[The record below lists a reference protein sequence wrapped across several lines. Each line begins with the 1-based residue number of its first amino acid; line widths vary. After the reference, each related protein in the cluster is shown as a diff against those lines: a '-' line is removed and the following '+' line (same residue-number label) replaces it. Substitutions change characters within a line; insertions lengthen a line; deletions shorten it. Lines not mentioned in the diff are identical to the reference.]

1 MGENSIEARLL
12 SRMRGRAEADRIV
25 RFDRDTAGPLPL
37 SFAQQRLWFLDR
49 LTPGSADYLVPT
61 ALRVRGRLDI
71 TALETA
77 LTALVARHEVLRTS
91 FPADDDG
98 RPQQVIT
105 APWPVDVAVHD
116 LRSDADAEGRG
127 REVLRAEATR
137 PFDLT
142 TGRPLRANLVHL
154 AEDDHYL
161 LLTVHHIASDGWSSG
176 ILAREL
182 RELYAA
188 ALAGHHASL
197 PELPVQYADFAV
209 WQREQ
214 LSGPALERQLGY
226 WSGRLAGLEPLELPT
241 DHPRP
246 AHTNGTGDVVTFA
259 VPGEVVERLREA
271 VGRQGASLF
280 MTLLS
285 LFEIVLARY
294 CRQDDIA
301 VGTPIA
307 GRNRAEIED
316 VVGFFVNTLVMRTDL
331 SGDPTFAELV
341 ERVKDTALG
350 AYDHQDLPFER
361 LVEEIAPERDL
372 SRNPL
377 FQTMF
382 VLQAPESADGEAWE
396 LAGTE
401 VEPVEIERGVAKF
414 DLTLTAVETSDG
426 LQAVLEYRT
435 DLFERAT
442 IERMAGHL
450 GTLAAAVAATPDA
463 HLSELNMLTARE
475 RQEILVDWNG
485 TTGPYPDTATIHQL
499 VEDRVTTSPDAIALT
514 HGTTQWTYA
523 QLNQKANRLAHHLR
537 TTGITPDTLIAV
549 CLDRSP
555 ELIATLLGIL
565 KAGAAFVPLDPDY
578 PTDRITYMIN
588 DANAPLIITTTHHTH
603 RLPTTTPLL
612 LTDTH
617 WPDGPDTNPH
627 PHATPDDLAYIIYT
641 SGSTGRPKGVA
652 LEHRGVVNY
661 LHWCDQN
668 YPVTHPHGIGTILYS
683 SITFDLTITALFLP
697 LIQGTQ
703 LHIPTPQPDQ
713 TAFDAAIELIL
724 TNTPI
729 SFLKATP
736 SHLEIL
742 AAHLTTQNTHHHI
755 TTIVAGGENLTP
767 QLVTQLLDHSTT
779 HTTISNEYGATEGS
793 VANVMSLTTTPDP
806 NGHTTTL
813 GQPITNTTTYV
824 LDHHNQPAPIGIPGH
839 ALLGGICLARN
850 YHNRPDLTTQRFTP
864 NPLHTPTNPTTTGKH
879 TPDSPRTYHT
889 GDLVTWRPDGT
900 LEFIG
905 RIDNQIKLRGYRIE
919 LGEIENA
926 LHTHPHIHTTT
937 VTTHEDTPGNKRL
950 TAYIVTTPGTSPQA
964 NELCA
969 HLQEQLPD
977 YMIPTTFITLPEL
990 PLTPNGKVDTKALP
1004 APDHHRPDLDAT
1016 YVAPRT
1022 TAEHVVT
1029 SIWSDI
1035 LGIDTVGVHDNFFT
1049 LGGHSLLATRV
1060 TSRLRQQL
1068 GIDVPVRALFT
1079 SPTPATLAAV
1089 LRGPATAAQAPLVPA
1104 DRADGPLPLSF
1115 AQQRLWF
1122 LDQLTPG
1129 SAEYLVP
1136 MGLRVRGELDT
1147 NALASAFTGLVARH
1161 EILRTRFVTDDSGR
1175 PSQIVD
1181 APWSVTPVVHDVR
1194 NAAPGLEGRERT
1206 AQELMGKEAR
1216 RPFDLDGGRLLRVD
1230 LVRVAQDD
1238 QFLLITLHH
1247 IVSDGW
1253 SSGIL
1258 ARELREL
1265 YAAALAERHAS
1276 LPELPVQYADFAVW
1290 QREQLTGAFLDEQLA
1305 YWRERLAGV
1314 PVLELPTDHGRPAER
1329 EGAAGDSVYFTIPP
1343 EVAKE
1348 LRTMAGRQGASLFMT
1363 LLSLFEIVLARYCRQ
1378 DDIAVGTPIAGRNRA
1393 ETEDLIGFF
1402 VNTLVMR
1409 TDLSGDPT
1417 FAELVERVKDTALGA
1432 YDHQDLPFERLV
1444 DELAPTRDLSRNPLF
1459 QTLFVFQNTPDG
1471 DAWGLPGLDVER
1483 VGVGGQDAKFDLQL
1497 TAAESGDEVQAVLE
1511 YRTDL
1516 FERAT
1521 IERMAGHLGTLAAAV
1536 AATPD
1541 AHLSELNMLT
1551 ARERQEILVD
1561 WNGTTGPYPDTATI
1575 HQLVEDRVTTSP
1587 DAIALTHGT
1596 TQWTYAQLN
1605 QKANQLA
1612 HHLRTTGITPD
1623 TLIAVCLDRSPE
1635 LIATL
1640 LGILKAGAA
1649 FVPLDP
1655 DYPTDRITYMINDAN
1670 APLIIT
1676 TTHHTHRL
1684 PTTTP
1689 LLLTDTHWPDGPDTN
1704 PHPHATPDDLAYIIY
1719 TSGSTGRPKGVALEH
1734 RGVVNYL
1741 HWCDQN
1747 YPVTHPHGIGTIL
1760 YSSITFDLTITA
1772 LFLPLIQGTQLH
1784 IPTPQ
1789 PDQTAFDAAI
1799 ELILTNTPI
1808 SFLKATPS
1816 HLEILAAHLTTQ
1828 NTHHHITTIVA
1839 GGENLTPQLVTQLL
1853 DHSTTHTT
1861 ISNEYGATEG
1871 SVANVMSLTTTPD
1884 PNGHTT
1890 TLGQPITNTTTYVLD
1905 HHNQPAP
1912 IGIPGHALLGGICL
1926 ARNYHNRPDLTTQRF
1941 TPNPLHTPTNPTTTG
1956 KHTPDSPRTYHT
1968 GDLVTWR
1975 PDGTLEFIGRI
1986 DNQIKLRGYRIELG
2000 EIENALHTHP
2010 HIHTTTVTT
2019 HEDTPGNKR
2028 LTAYIVTTPG
2038 APSPTTQ
2045 ELRAHLQQQLP
2056 DYMIPATFTTLP
2068 ELPLTPNGK
2077 VDTKALPAPD
2087 HHRPDLDATYVAPR
2101 TDTERTLASVWGDI
2115 LGIETVG
2122 IHDNFFELGG
2132 DSIISIQMIARAQKF
2147 GLRLT
2152 PRMIFKHQTVAEI
2165 AAHAGTTAVVDAEQG
2180 RVVGDVPLTP
2190 IQHWFFEKELPAFD
2204 HFNQAELLATDALDP
2219 DVLRHALGDLIE
2231 HHDAL
2236 RLRCE
2241 NGEDGWRQYLDE
2253 SVDAGILDVHDLSD
2267 VADDAL
2273 ASVSLG
2279 IAEETQQGLDLA
2291 KGPLVRCALLE
2302 LGASRG
2308 QRLLVAVHHLA
2319 VDGVSWRILLEDL
2332 GSCYEQRAVGQAPSL
2347 PAKTTSFRAWA
2358 EKLRGFAESDAA
2370 RAEFAYWAEAK
2381 PGGRVPRDRQ
2391 GRNDLGSASTVAATL
2406 TSDETRALL
2415 RDVPRAFRTQIN
2427 DALLTALAHAL
2438 RDWTGEDEALIG
2450 LEGHGR
2456 EDLFPDVDLSRTV
2469 GWFTSVFPVALRLAP
2484 GAGPTASLDSV
2495 KEQLERIPNRGVGY
2509 GILRHLGAPD
2519 MASVLGQQPVP
2530 EINFNYLGQFT
2541 RDLPG
2546 IGRYAPAD
2554 EPKGHSISPEG
2565 MRWNV
2570 IDVTAA
2576 VEGDTF
2582 GLYVGYSSALHDRRT
2597 VERLA
2602 DGVMGH
2608 LRTLIAGSAEGA
2620 ADARRTTPAV
2630 PLTDVGETDMAA
2642 ILKRFSI

>member
-12 SRMRGRAEADRIV
+12 SRMRLRADADRIV
-25 RFDRDTAGPLPL
+25 RGAGEADGPLPL

-49 LTPGSADYLVPT
+49 LAPGSADYLVPM
-61 ALRVRGRLDI
+61 ALRVRGPLNVS
-71 TALETA
+71 ALETA
-77 LTALVARHEVLRTS
+77 LSGLVARHEVLRS
-91 FPADDDG
+91 AFPADDDG
-98 RPQQVIT
+98 TPRQVIT
-105 APWPVDVAVHD
+105 APWPVEVTVHD
-116 LRSDADAEGRG
+116 LTGDAHPEERG
-127 REVLRAEATR
+127 QEVLRAEATR

-142 TGRPLRANLVHL
+142 TGRPLRADAVRL

-161 LLTVHHIASDGWSSG
+161 LLTVHHIVSDGWSSG

-188 ALAGHHASL
+188 ALAEREPTL
-197 PELPVQYADFAV
+197 PELPVRYADFAS
-209 WQREQ
+209 WQRDQ
-214 LSGPALERQLGY
+214 LTGPALERQLGY
-226 WSGRLAGLEPLELPT
+226 WRERLAHSTPLELPT

-246 AHTNGTGDVVTFA
+246 AHMSGTGDVVTFT
-259 VPGEVVERLREA
+259 VPNEVAEGLRKA
-271 VGRQGASLF
+271 AGRQGASMF
-280 MTLLS
+280 MALLS
-285 LFEIVLARY
+285 LFQIVLARY

-331 SGDPTFAELV
+331 SGDPTFTELID
-341 ERVKDTALG
+341 RVKDTALG

-361 LVEEIAPERDL
+361 LVEEVAPERDL

-382 VLQAPESADGEAWE
+382 VLQAPGSADGEAWA
-396 LAGTE
+396 LAGTD

-414 DLTLTAVETSDG
+414 DLTLTAVESPDG
-426 LQAVLEYRT
+426 LRAVLEYRT
-435 DLFERAT
+435 DLFERAA

-450 GTLAAAVAATPDA
+450 GTLAASVAATPDA
-463 HLSELNMLTARE
+463 RLSELNMLTVRE

-485 TTGPYPDTATIHQL
+485 VTGPYPDTATIHSL
-499 VEDRVTTSPDAIALT
+499 IEDRVTTDPDAIAIT
-514 HGTTQWTYA
+514 HGDEQWTYTQINTRA
-523 QLNQKANRLAHHLR
+523 NQLAHHLR
-537 TTGITPDTLIAV
+537 ATGITPDTLIAV

-555 ELIATLLGIL
+555 DLIATLLGIM
-565 KAGAAFVPLDPDY
+565 KAGAAFVPLDPEY
-578 PTDRITYMIN
+578 PTDRITYMIE
-588 DANAPLIITTTHHTH
+588 DAQAPLIITTTHHTN
-603 RLPTTTPLL
+603 RLPNNTPHL

-617 WPDGPDTNPH
+617 WPQGPADNPT
-627 PHATPDDLAYIIYT
+627 PLASPDDLAYIIYT

-661 LHWCDQN
+661 LHWCNQN
-668 YPVTHPHGIGTILYS
+668 YPVNNPGGIGTILYS
-683 SITFDLTITALFLP
+683 SVTFDLTITALFLP

-703 LHIPTPQPDQ
+703 LAIPTTQPGQ
-713 TAFDAAIELIL
+713 TAFDAAIDLIL

-742 AAHLTTQNTHHHI
+742 AAHLTTHHATHHI
-755 TTIVAGGENLTP
+755 TTLVAGGENLTP
-767 QLVTQLLDHSTT
+767 TLVTQLLDTSTT

-864 NPLHTPTNPTTTGKH
+864 NPLHTPT
-879 TPDSPRTYHT
+879 DPRTYHT

-937 VTTHEDTPGNKRL
+937 ITLREDTPGNKQL
-950 TAYIVTTPGTSPQA
+950 TAYITNTPGAPTPTSH
-964 NELCA
+964 ELRT
-969 HLQEQLPD
+969 HLQQQLPD
-977 YMIPTTFITLPEL
+977 YMIPATYVTLDHL
-990 PLTPNGKVDTKALP
+990 PLTPNGKIDTKALP
-1004 APDHHRPDLDAT
+1004 APDSHRPDLDAT
-1016 YVAPRT
+1016 FVAPRT

-1029 SIWSDI
+1029 TVWSEI
-1035 LGIDTVGVHDNFFT
+1035 LGIDTIGIHDNFFE
-1049 LGGHSLLATRV
+1049 LGGHSLLATQV
-1060 TSRLRQQL
+1060 TSRLRRQL
-1068 GIDVPVRALFT
+1068 GIDVPVRTIFT
-1079 SPTPATLAAV
+1079 SPTPATLAAAMRE
-1089 LRGPATAAQAPLVPA
+1089 LTATADEAPLVPV
-1104 DRADGPLPLSF
+1104 DRTDASLPLSF

-1136 MGLRVRGELDT
+1136 FALRIRGALDAD
-1147 NALASAFTGLVARH
+1147 ALGTAFTGLVARH

-1175 PSQIVD
+1175 PSQVVD
-1181 APWSVTPVVHDVR
+1181 APWSVTPVVHHVR
-1194 NAAPGLEGRERT
+1194 AEATLGDAARA
-1206 AQELMGKEAR
+1206 AQEVMEAEAR
-1216 RPFDLDGGRLLRVD
+1216 RPFELTGGRLLRVD
-1230 LVRVAQDD
+1230 LVPVAEDD
-1238 QFLLITLHH
+1238 QYLLVTLHH

-1265 YAAALAERHAS
+1265 YTAALADREAS
-1276 LPELPVQYADFAVW
+1276 LPDLPVQYADYAVW
-1290 QREQLTGAFLDEQLA
+1290 QREQLTGDFLESQLA
-1305 YWRERLAGV
+1305 YWRERLTGL
-1314 PVLELPTDHGRPAER
+1314 PVLELPTQHGRPAER
-1329 EGAAGDSVYFTIPP
+1329 EDAAGDTVYFALPAG
-1343 EVAKE
+1343 VADQ
-1348 LRTMAGRQGASLFMT
+1348 LRASSGRHGASLFMT
-1363 LLSLFEIVLARYCRQ
+1363 LLALFQIVLARYGRQ

-1417 FAELVERVKDTALGA
+1417 FTELIDRVKDTALGA

-1444 DELAPTRDLSRNPLF
+1444 DELAPNRDLSRNPLF
-1459 QTLFVFQNTPDG
+1459 QTMFVFQNTPDG
-1471 DAWGLPGLDVER
+1471 DAWSLPGLEVEQ

-1497 TAAESGDEVQAVLE
+1497 TAAESGGEVLAALE

-1516 FERAT
+1516 FERAA
-1521 IERMAGHLGTLAAAV
+1521 IERMAGHLGTLAASV

-1541 AHLSELNMLT
+1541 ARLSELNMLT
-1551 ARERQEILVD
+1551 VRERQEILVD
-1561 WNGTTGPYPDTATI
+1561 WNGVTGPYPDTATI
-1575 HQLVEDRVTTSP
+1575 HSLIEDRVTTDP
-1587 DAIALTHGT
+1587 DAIAITHGDE
-1596 TQWTYAQLN
+1596 QWTYTQIN
-1605 QKANQLA
+1605 TRANQLA
-1612 HHLRTTGITPD
+1612 HHLRATGITPD
-1623 TLIAVCLDRSPE
+1623 TLIAVCLDRSPD

-1640 LGILKAGAA
+1640 LGIMKAGAA

-1655 DYPTDRITYMINDAN
+1655 EYPTDRITYMIEDAQ

-1676 TTHHTHRL
+1676 TTHHTNRL
-1684 PTTTP
+1684 PNNTP
-1689 LLLTDTHWPDGPDTN
+1689 HLLTDTHWPQGPADN
-1704 PHPHATPDDLAYIIY
+1704 PTPLASPDDLAYIIY

-1741 HWCDQN
+1741 HWCNQN
-1747 YPVTHPHGIGTIL
+1747 YPVNNPGGIGTIL
-1760 YSSITFDLTITA
+1760 YSSVTFDLTITA
-1772 LFLPLIQGTQLH
+1772 LFLPLIQGTQLA
-1784 IPTPQ
+1784 IPTTQ
-1789 PDQTAFDAAI
+1789 PGQTAFDAAI
-1799 ELILTNTPI
+1799 DLILTNTPI

-1816 HLEILAAHLTTQ
+1816 HLEILAAHLTTHHA
-1828 NTHHHITTIVA
+1828 THHITTLVA
-1839 GGENLTPQLVTQLL
+1839 GGENLTPTLVTQLL
-1853 DHSTTHTT
+1853 DTSTTHTT

-1941 TPNPLHTPTNPTTTG
+1941 TPNPLHTPT
-1956 KHTPDSPRTYHT
+1956 DPRTYHT

-2010 HIHTTTVTT
+2010 HIHTTTITLR
-2019 HEDTPGNKR
+2019 EDTPGNKQ
-2028 LTAYIVTTPG
+2028 LTAYITNTAG
-2038 APSPTTQ
+2038 TSTNTS
-2045 ELRAHLQQQLP
+2045 ELRAHLQRQLP
-2056 DYMIPATFTTLP
+2056 DYMIPTTYVTLDH
-2068 ELPLTPNGK
+2068 LPLTPNGK
-2077 VDTKALPAPD
+2077 IDTKALPAPGPE
-2087 HHRPDLDATYVAPR
+2087 RPDLANTYTAPR
-2101 TDTERTLASVWGDI
+2101 TDTERTLASIWGDI
-2115 LGIETVG
+2115 LGIDTIG

-2132 DSIISIQMIARAQKF
+2132 DSIISIQMIARAKKF
-2147 GLRLT
+2147 GLHLT
-2152 PRMIFKHQTVAEI
+2152 PRMIFKHQTIVEI
-2165 AAHAGTTAVVDAEQG
+2165 AVHAGATTLVDAEQG

-2204 HFNQAELLATDALDP
+2204 HFNQAELLVTDALDP
-2219 DVLRHALGDLIE
+2219 DVLRLALTDLVE

-2241 NGEDGWRQYLDE
+2241 SGEDGWRQFLDE
-2253 SVDAGILDVHDLSD
+2253 PVDTGILDVHDLSD
-2267 VADDAL
+2267 IAADAL
-2273 ASVSLG
+2273 NSVSLG
-2279 IAEETQQGLDLA
+2279 IAEETQRGLDLA
-2291 KGPLVRCALLE
+2291 KGPLIRCALLG
-2302 LGASRG
+2302 LGATRG
-2308 QRLLVAVHHLA
+2308 QRLLIAVHHLA

-2332 GSCYEQRAVGQAPSL
+2332 GSCYEQRAAGKAPRL

-2358 EKLRGFAESDAA
+2358 ERLHAFAESESA

-2381 PGGRVPRDRQ
+2381 PGGQVPRDRD
-2391 GRNDLGSASTVAATL
+2391 GHNDLGSASTVAVTL
-2406 TSDETRALL
+2406 TPDETRALL
-2415 RDVPRAFRTQIN
+2415 RDVPRVFSTQIN
-2427 DALLTALAHAL
+2427 DALLTALAQAL
-2438 RDWTGEDEALIG
+2438 RDWTGDDETLIG

-2484 GAGPTASLDSV
+2484 GAGPVASLDSV
-2495 KEQLERIPNRGVGY
+2495 KEQLERIPNKGVGY

-2519 MASVLGQQPVP
+2519 VASVLGRQPVP
-2530 EINFNYLGQFT
+2530 EVNFNYLGQFS

-2546 IGRYAPAD
+2546 IGRYAPAN
-2554 EPKGHSISPEG
+2554 EPKGHSISPDG

-2570 IDVTAA
+2570 LDVTAA

-2582 GLYVGYSSALHDRRT
+2582 GVYVGYSTSLHDRQT

-2602 DGVMGH
+2602 AGVIGH
-2608 LRTLIAGSAEGA
+2608 LRALIAGSAEGA
-2620 ADARRTTPAV
+2620 ADSRRTTPGV
-2630 PLTDVGETDMAA
+2630 PLTDIGDTDMAA

>member
-12 SRMRGRAEADRIV
+12 SRMRRRADADRIV
-25 RFDRDTAGPLPL
+25 RGAGEADGPLPL

-49 LTPGSADYLVPT
+49 LAPGSADYLVPM
-61 ALRVRGRLDI
+61 ALRVRGPLNVS
-71 TALETA
+71 ALETA
-77 LTALVARHEVLRTS
+77 LSGLVARHEVLRS
-91 FPADDDG
+91 AFPADDDG
-98 RPQQVIT
+98 TPRQVIT
-105 APWPVDVAVHD
+105 APWPVEVTVHD
-116 LRSDADAEGRG
+116 LTGDAHAEERG
-127 REVLRAEATR
+127 QEVLRAEATR

-142 TGRPLRANLVHL
+142 TGRPLRADAVRL

-161 LLTVHHIASDGWSSG
+161 LLTVHHIVSDGWSSG

-188 ALAGHHASL
+188 ALAEREPTL
-197 PELPVQYADFAV
+197 PELPVRYADFAS
-209 WQREQ
+209 WQRDQ
-214 LSGPALERQLGY
+214 LTGPALERQLGY
-226 WSGRLAGLEPLELPT
+226 WRERLAHSTPLELPT

-246 AHTNGTGDVVTFA
+246 AHMSGTGDVVTFT
-259 VPGEVVERLREA
+259 VPNEVAEGLRKA
-271 VGRQGASLF
+271 AGRQGASMF
-280 MTLLS
+280 MALLS
-285 LFEIVLARY
+285 LFQIVLARY

-316 VVGFFVNTLVMRTDL
+316 VVGLFVNTLVMRTDL
-331 SGDPTFAELV
+331 SGDPTFTELID
-341 ERVKDTALG
+341 RVKDTALG

-361 LVEEIAPERDL
+361 LVEEVAPERDL

-382 VLQAPESADGEAWE
+382 VLQAPGSADGEAWA
-396 LAGTE
+396 LAGTD

-414 DLTLTAVETSDG
+414 DLTLTAVESPDG
-426 LQAVLEYRT
+426 LRAVLEYRT
-435 DLFERAT
+435 DLFERAA

-450 GTLAAAVAATPDA
+450 GTLAASAAATPDA
-463 HLSELNMLTARE
+463 HLSELNMLTVRE

-485 TTGPYPDTATIHQL
+485 VTGPYPDTATIHSL
-499 VEDRVTTSPDAIALT
+499 IEDRVTTDPDAIAVT
-514 HGTTQWTYA
+514 HGDEQWTYTQINTRA
-523 QLNQKANRLAHHLR
+523 NQLAHHLR
-537 TTGITPDTLIAV
+537 ATGITPDTLIAV

-555 ELIATLLGIL
+555 DLIATLLGIM
-565 KAGAAFVPLDPDY
+565 KAGAAFVPLDPEY
-578 PTDRITYMIN
+578 PTDRITYMIE
-588 DANAPLIITTTHHTH
+588 DAQAPLIITSTHHTD
-603 RLPTTTPLL
+603 RLPDGTPHL

-617 WPDGPDTNPH
+617 WPEGPADNPA
-627 PHATPDDLAYIIYT
+627 PLASPDDLAYIIYT

-661 LHWCDQN
+661 LHWCNQN
-668 YPVTHPHGIGTILYS
+668 YPVTNPDGIGTILYS
-683 SITFDLTITALFLP
+683 SVTFDLTITALFLP

-703 LHIPTPQPDQ
+703 LAIPTTQPGQ
-713 TAFDAAIELIL
+713 TAFDAAIDLIL

-742 AAHLTTQNTHHHI
+742 AAHLTTHHATHHI
-755 TTIVAGGENLTP
+755 TTLVAGGENLTP
-767 QLVTQLLDHSTT
+767 TLVTQLLDTSTT

-864 NPLHTPTNPTTTGKH
+864 NPLHTPT
-879 TPDSPRTYHT
+879 DPRTYHT

-937 VTTHEDTPGNKRL
+937 ITLREDTPGNKQL
-950 TAYIVTTPGTSPQA
+950 TAYITNTPGAPTPTSH
-964 NELCA
+964 ELRT
-969 HLQEQLPD
+969 HLQQQLPD
-977 YMIPTTFITLPEL
+977 YMIPTTYVTLDHL
-990 PLTPNGKVDTKALP
+990 PLTPNGKIDTKALP
-1004 APDHHRPDLDAT
+1004 APDSHRPDLDAT
-1016 YVAPRT
+1016 FVAPRT

-1029 SIWSDI
+1029 TVWSEI
-1035 LGIDTVGVHDNFFT
+1035 LGIDTIGIHDNFFE
-1049 LGGHSLLATRV
+1049 LGGHSLLATQV
-1060 TSRLRQQL
+1060 TSRLRRQL
-1068 GIDVPVRALFT
+1068 GIDVPVRTIFT
-1079 SPTPATLAAV
+1079 SPTPATLAAAMRE
-1089 LRGPATAAQAPLVPA
+1089 LTATADEAPLVPV
-1104 DRADGPLPLSF
+1104 DRTDASLPLSF

-1136 MGLRVRGELDT
+1136 FALRIRGELDAD
-1147 NALASAFTGLVARH
+1147 ALGTAFTGLVARH

-1175 PSQIVD
+1175 PSQVVD
-1181 APWSVTPVVHDVR
+1181 APWSVTPVVHHVQADATLGDGAR
-1194 NAAPGLEGRERT
+1194 A
-1206 AQELMGKEAR
+1206 AQEVMEAEAR
-1216 RPFDLDGGRLLRVD
+1216 RPFELDGGRLLRVD
-1230 LVRVAQDD
+1230 LVPVAEDD
-1238 QFLLITLHH
+1238 QYLLVTLHH

-1265 YAAALAERHAS
+1265 YTAALADREAN
-1276 LPELPVQYADFAVW
+1276 LPDLAVQYADYAVW
-1290 QREQLTGAFLDEQLA
+1290 QREQLTGDFLESQLA
-1305 YWRERLAGV
+1305 YWRERLTGL
-1314 PVLELPTDHGRPAER
+1314 PVLELPTQHGRLAER
-1329 EGAAGDSVYFTIPP
+1329 EDAAGDTVYFALPA
-1343 EVAKE
+1343 EVADQ
-1348 LRTMAGRQGASLFMT
+1348 LRASSGRHGASLFMT
-1363 LLSLFEIVLARYCRQ
+1363 LLSLFQIVLARYGRQ

-1417 FAELVERVKDTALGA
+1417 FTELIDRVKDTALGA

-1444 DELAPTRDLSRNPLF
+1444 DELAPNRDLSRNPLF
-1459 QTLFVFQNTPDG
+1459 QTMFVFQNTPDG
-1471 DAWGLPGLDVER
+1471 DAWSLPGLEVEQ

-1497 TAAESGDEVQAVLE
+1497 TAAESGGEVLAALE

-1516 FERAT
+1516 FERAA
-1521 IERMAGHLGTLAAAV
+1521 IERMAGHLGTLAASV

-1541 AHLSELNMLT
+1541 ARLSELNMLT
-1551 ARERQEILVD
+1551 VRERQEILVD
-1561 WNGTTGPYPDTATI
+1561 WNGVTGPYPDTATI
-1575 HQLVEDRVTTSP
+1575 HSLIEDRVTTDP
-1587 DAIALTHGT
+1587 DAIAVTHGDE
-1596 TQWTYAQLN
+1596 QWTYTQIN
-1605 QKANQLA
+1605 TRANQLA
-1612 HHLRTTGITPD
+1612 HHLRATGITPD
-1623 TLIAVCLDRSPE
+1623 TLIAVCLDRSPD

-1640 LGILKAGAA
+1640 LGIMKAGAA

-1655 DYPTDRITYMINDAN
+1655 EYPTDRITYMIEDAQ
-1670 APLIIT
+1670 APLIVT
-1676 TTHHTHRL
+1676 STHHTDRL
-1684 PTTTP
+1684 PNGTP
-1689 LLLTDTHWPDGPDTN
+1689 HLLTDTHWPQGPTTD
-1704 PHPHATPDDLAYIIY
+1704 PAPLASPDDLAYIIY

-1741 HWCDQN
+1741 HWCNQN
-1747 YPVTHPHGIGTIL
+1747 YPVTNPDGIGTIL
-1760 YSSITFDLTITA
+1760 YSSVTFDLTITA
-1772 LFLPLIQGTQLH
+1772 LFLPLIQGTQLA
-1784 IPTPQ
+1784 IPQTQ
-1789 PDQTAFDAAI
+1789 PGQTAFDAAI
-1799 ELILTNTPI
+1799 DLILTNTPI

-1816 HLEILAAHLTTQ
+1816 HLEILAAHLTTHHA
-1828 NTHHHITTIVA
+1828 THHITTLVA
-1839 GGENLTPQLVTQLL
+1839 GGENLTPGLVAQLL
-1853 DHSTTHTT
+1853 DTSTTHTT

-1941 TPNPLHTPTNPTTTG
+1941 TPNPLHTPT
-1956 KHTPDSPRTYHT
+1956 DPRTYHT

-2010 HIHTTTVTT
+2010 HIHTTTITLR
-2019 HEDTPGNKR
+2019 EDTPGNKQ
-2028 LTAYIVTTPG
+2028 LTAYITNTAG
-2038 APSPTTQ
+2038 TSTNAS
-2045 ELRAHLQQQLP
+2045 ELRAHLQRQLP
-2056 DYMIPATFTTLP
+2056 DYMIPTTYVTLDH
-2068 ELPLTPNGK
+2068 LPLTPNGK
-2077 VDTKALPAPD
+2077 IDTKALPAPGPE
-2087 HHRPDLDATYVAPR
+2087 RPDLANTYTAPR
-2101 TDTERTLASVWGDI
+2101 TDTERTLASIWGDI
-2115 LGIETVG
+2115 LGIDTIG

-2132 DSIISIQMIARAQKF
+2132 DSIISIQMIARAKKF
-2147 GLRLT
+2147 GLHLT
-2152 PRMIFKHQTVAEI
+2152 PRMIFKHQTIVEI
-2165 AAHAGTTAVVDAEQG
+2165 AVHAGATTLVDAEQG

-2204 HFNQAELLATDALDP
+2204 HFNQAELLVTDALDP
-2219 DVLRHALGDLIE
+2219 DVLRLALTDLVE

-2241 NGEDGWRQYLDE
+2241 SGEDGWRQFLDE
-2253 SVDAGILDVHDLSD
+2253 PVDTGILDVHDLSD
-2267 VADDAL
+2267 IAADAL
-2273 ASVSLG
+2273 NSVSLG
-2279 IAEETQQGLDLA
+2279 IAEETQRGLDLA
-2291 KGPLVRCALLE
+2291 KGPLIRCALLE
-2302 LGASRG
+2302 LGATRG
-2308 QRLLVAVHHLA
+2308 QRLLIAVHHLA

-2332 GSCYEQRAVGQAPSL
+2332 GSCYEQRAAGKAPRL

-2358 EKLRGFAESDAA
+2358 ERLRAFAESEPA

-2381 PGGRVPRDRQ
+2381 PGGQVPRDRD
-2391 GRNDLGSASTVAATL
+2391 GHNDLGSASTVAVTL
-2406 TSDETRALL
+2406 TPDETRALL
-2415 RDVPRAFRTQIN
+2415 RDVPRAFSTQIN
-2427 DALLTALAHAL
+2427 DALLTALAQAL
-2438 RDWTGEDEALIG
+2438 RDWTGDDETLIG

-2484 GAGPTASLDSV
+2484 GAGPVASLDSV
-2495 KEQLERIPNRGVGY
+2495 KEQLERIPNKGVGY

-2519 MASVLGQQPVP
+2519 VASVLGRQPVP
-2530 EINFNYLGQFT
+2530 EVNFNYLGQFS

-2546 IGRYAPAD
+2546 IGRYAPAN
-2554 EPKGHSISPEG
+2554 EPKGHSISPDG

-2570 IDVTAA
+2570 LDVTAA

-2582 GLYVGYSSALHDRRT
+2582 GVYVGYSTSLHDRQT

-2602 DGVMGH
+2602 AGVIGH
-2608 LRTLIAGSAEGA
+2608 LRALIAGSAEGA
-2620 ADARRTTPAV
+2620 ADSRRTTPGV
-2630 PLTDVGETDMAA
+2630 PLTDIGDTDMAA